1 MFTYGACM
9 WLEMCC
15 PLSDC
20 DQQYTLWMC
29 VNRIGQLVEV
39 MGQIKAEQ
47 EENDSF
53 LSDAYSR

>member
-1 MFTYGACM
+1 
-9 WLEMCC
+9 MCC

-20 DQQYTLWMC
+20 DLWMC

-39 MGQIKAEQ
+39 MGHIKAEQ

-53 LSDAYSR
+53 LSDVHSR